1 MSPVSDTFATLGA
14 VLGGL
19 GLFLL
24 AVSMITDGL
33 KQAAGK
39 SLRTI
44 LANWTNTPL
53 KGIASGFFMT
63 AIVQSSSA
71 VTVAAIGFVNAGL
84 LNMRQ
89 ALGIIY
95 GSNIGTTITAWLVA
109 ILGFNLNIP
118 AFALPL
124 IGIGMLI
131 KLIRQDGQAAS
142 FGLALVG
149 FGLFFIGID
158 VLKAAF
164 EGIILAFDISQFTAE
179 GLSGI
184 AMFLLIGIALTVLTQ
199 SSSASIA
206 LTITAATS
214 GIVGLYA
221 AAAMIIGANVG
232 TTSTAA
238 IATIGATS
246 HAKRVAL
253 AQVIFN
259 VGTGMVALLILPLM
273 FLVIKGLSH
282 FLGLST
288 IPSVT
293 LALFHTVFNVI
304 GVMMVYPLNNRLA
317 DFLER
322 CFISRQQKQMLPK
335 YLDKSIAKTPVL
347 AVNAITLELI
357 DISRRVQQL
366 VTQALSSLPL
376 KEQDYHTEINNIR
389 SLLAEVA
396 RFTVSLERRS
406 LSDETVTQLA
416 TLLRI
421 NQYLL
426 SCTTLSSRLPELCA
440 MQSGQGNQGV
450 TSNLEKYIHTA
461 CLYFQQDYLPTD
473 SQWVEENQPDSKTSD
488 IPEEMNAIEFSEVHS
503 LHKETKAHLLLAGTR
518 AQISIDNMLEIIEG
532 LENLLTV
539 SKQWRKA
546 TSNIRRLYRESGTTH
561 QHLTGIEEPSSHIEN
576 PAQDDGENQ
585 TTLRHEETN

>member
-1 MSPVSDTFATLGA
+1 MSDTITTLGA
-14 VLGGL
+14 ALGGL

-142 FGLALVG
+142 FGLAIVG

-164 EGIILAFDISQFTAE
+164 EGIILTFDISQFTAE

-259 VGTGMVALLILPLM
+259 VGTGVVALFILPLM

-293 LALFHTVFNVI
+293 LALFHTAFNVI
-304 GVMMVYPLNNRLA
+304 GVIMVYPLNNRLA

-322 CFISRQQKQMLPK
+322 RFISRQQKQMLPK

-357 DISRRVQQL
+357 DVSRRVQAL
-366 VTQALSSLPL
+366 IAQALSSTPMTD
-376 KEQDYHTEINNIR
+376 QDHHAEINNIQ

-406 LSDETVTQLA
+406 LSDETISQLA

-426 SCTTLSSRLPELCA
+426 SCTTLSAGLPDLRTLQ
-440 MQSGQGNQGV
+440 MD
-450 TSNLEKYIHTA
+450 LEDQEVKTNMETFLKAASHYI
-461 CLYFQQDYLPTD
+461 QQDYLPDGETPYQNGNPD
-473 SQWVEENQPDSKTSD
+473 QAEEDHASD
-488 IPEEMNAIEFSEVHS
+488 NITIEFKKVHT
-503 LHKETKAHLLLAGTR
+503 LHNETKARLLLAGT
-518 AQISIDNMLEIIEG
+518 QNHISIDKMLELIERS
-532 LENLLTV
+532 ENLLTI

-546 TSNIRRLYRESGTTH
+546 TNNLRRLYRDSGTTH
-561 QHLTGIEEPSSHIEN
+561 QHLTAIEDLSSSIDSLAH
-576 PAQDDGENQ
+576 DDGD
-585 TTLRHEETN
+585 THETRSLEEAK

>member
-1 MSPVSDTFATLGA
+1 M
-14 VLGGL
+14 

-142 FGLALVG
+142 FGLAIVG

-164 EGIILAFDISQFTAE
+164 EGIILTFDISQFTAE

-259 VGTGMVALLILPLM
+259 VGTGVVALFILPLM

-293 LALFHTVFNVI
+293 LALFHTAFNVI
-304 GVMMVYPLNNRLA
+304 GVIMVYPLNNRLA

-322 CFISRQQKQMLPK
+322 RFISRQQKQMLPK

-357 DISRRVQQL
+357 DVSRRVQAL
-366 VTQALSSLPL
+366 IAQALSSTPMTD
-376 KEQDYHTEINNIR
+376 QDHHAEINNIQ

-406 LSDETVTQLA
+406 LSDETISQLA

-426 SCTTLSSRLPELCA
+426 SCTTLSAGLPDLRTLQ
-440 MQSGQGNQGV
+440 MD
-450 TSNLEKYIHTA
+450 LEDQEVKTNMETFLKAASHYI
-461 CLYFQQDYLPTD
+461 QQDYLPDGETPYQNGNPD
-473 SQWVEENQPDSKTSD
+473 QAEEDHASD
-488 IPEEMNAIEFSEVHS
+488 NITIEFKKVHT
-503 LHKETKAHLLLAGTR
+503 LHNETKARLLLAGT
-518 AQISIDNMLEIIEG
+518 QNHISIDKMLELIERS
-532 LENLLTV
+532 ENLLTI

-546 TSNIRRLYRESGTTH
+546 TNNLRRLYRDSGTTH
-561 QHLTGIEEPSSHIEN
+561 QHLTAIEDLSSSIDSLAH
-576 PAQDDGENQ
+576 DDGD
-585 TTLRHEETN
+585 THETRSLEEAK